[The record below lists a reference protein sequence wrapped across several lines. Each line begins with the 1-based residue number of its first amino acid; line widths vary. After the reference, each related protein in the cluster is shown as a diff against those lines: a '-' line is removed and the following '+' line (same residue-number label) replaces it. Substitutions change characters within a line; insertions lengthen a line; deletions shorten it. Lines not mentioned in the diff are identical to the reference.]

1 MAATY
6 PTYDAAKFHFGVKF
20 NHLLMAAFPT
30 YDAGRFVFEGL
41 VQDFLEHP
49 TVEAGEFVLS
59 GLMQDARYALAG
71 FAMDKLVAKHGG
83 RGRHNNRH
91 HRRSH
96 DWDDWSDDEE
106 EDEERDMWEDI
117 FGKPDSEKKGRKSW
131 WNQDDERDKQADWD
145 WNWNWDN
152 DDWNQEKKH
161 EWKLSD
167 VFGDKTEQVRPYLYL
182 AREMVI
188 DAAEAKALP
197 QMIFWMKSSHFLN
210 Q

>member
-1 MAATY
+1 
-6 PTYDAAKFHFGVKF
+6 
-20 NHLLMAAFPT
+20 MAAFPT

-83 RGRHNNRH
+83 RGRRNNRH

-182 AREMVI
+182 AREMII